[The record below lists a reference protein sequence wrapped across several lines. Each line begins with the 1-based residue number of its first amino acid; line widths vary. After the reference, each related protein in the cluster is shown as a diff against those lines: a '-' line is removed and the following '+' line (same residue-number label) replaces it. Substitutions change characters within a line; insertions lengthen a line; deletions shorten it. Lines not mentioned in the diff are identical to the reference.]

1 MLLFSSFAWSNSDLI
16 YGCWI
21 WDQCCYPFLHFSVF
35 LHFRNSIFEQLN
47 YRTFF
52 ICLFGVSSSKI
63 CCRFLLF
70 SYIWLN
76 ISVPF
81 IALISFSG
89 LLHFFPLL
97 FHAFLLCCFWL
108 YSAARLFF
116 IFIFSID
123 CFIWDKN
130 IHTFLTLPWMCMCVY
145 QSIRFFFR
153 FCSYLISTGCSVF
166 ISFWLLASIFLVFYT
181 FPLVISALHSLAF
194 VLISITFFI
203 PFS

>member
-1 MLLFSSFAWSNSDLI
+1 MLFSSSFAWSNSDLI

-35 LHFRNSIFEQLN
+35 LHFRNLIFEQLN

-70 SYIWLN
+70 NYIWLN

-81 IALISFSG
+81 IALISSSG

-116 IFIFSID
+116 IFISSID

-145 QSIRFFFR
+145 QSIRFF
-153 FCSYLISTGCSVF
+153 SLLLIPDIYGLLF
-166 ISFWLLASIFLVFYT
+166 IHLIWLLASIFLVFYT